1 MEWRCTACGAL
12 LAAGL
17 LAAAGPHPALGQEPP
32 SILSARWVGFAPAL
46 VLGAEAGSGAWIAG
60 PFAEAGGAGWV
71 TDTLSG
77 LTAEVRLIWREAADG
92 RPAELSAE
100 AGAALGL
107 APGALANVAV
117 YVAPGG

>member
-1 MEWRCTACGAL
+1 MVLRRAACRTLLTAAL
-12 LAAGL
+12 LAAGVL
-17 LAAAGPHPALGQEPP
+17 SALGQEAP
-32 SILSARWVGFAPAL
+32 SILSARWVGLAPAL
-46 VLGAEAGSGAWIAG
+46 VLGPEAGAGAWIAG

-71 TDTLSG
+71 SDTLSG
-77 LTAEVRLIWREAADG
+77 LTAEVRLIWREAAEG